1 MKIKSE
7 LLFPA
12 ELTPGDEILDPHEG
26 HDTWAKVVAIC
37 SGNQELLVWCDRAD
51 EPVHLPASHRV
62 RAKHVV
68 ADFMADDTDLD
79 STDFEARMAGWYAGD
94 LQAATAAAA
103 AHRSHHEPHAEDQL
117 KLSKKL
123 NALYA
128 GDLDFILHNAH

>member
-12 ELTPGDEILDPHEG
+12 ELTPGDEILDAHEG
-26 HDTWAKVVAIC
+26 RDTWAKVVAIC

-51 EPVHLPASHRV
+51 EPVHLPASRRV

-68 ADFMADDTDLD
+68 ADFMADDAELE
-79 STDFEARMAGWYAGD
+79 DFETRMASWYAGD

-103 AHRSHHEPHAEDQL
+103 AHRGHHEPHHEDQQ
-117 KLSKKL
+117 KLSKRL

-128 GDLDFILHNAH
+128 GDLDFVLHNAH